1 VPEAPEPHPLP
12 LPRRPSL
19 AARWGQF
26 LLAMALFG
34 IVIAMMLRSGL
45 GLGPWDAF
53 HAGVSRLTG
62 ITIGQASIV
71 VGIVVLAGS
80 MAMGVRPGIGTLAN
94 MILVGV
100 ATDLAYP
107 LVPSAA
113 SLGGGMLT
121 GIAYYVLA
129 IVVGGYATG
138 MYIGAR
144 LGAGPR
150 DGLMVGLS
158 ARFGWP
164 VRRVRTGIE
173 LAALVAGWGMGAR
186 LGLGTVMFMLGI
198 GPATQW
204 GMRRF
209 GLVRADGG
217 ATTGTVRGRSE
228 PGPPNQPQDRAA

>member
-1 VPEAPEPHPLP
+1 
-12 LPRRPSL
+12 
-19 AARWGQF
+19 
-26 LLAMALFG
+26 MALFG
-34 IVIAMMLRSGL
+34 VVIAMMLRSGL

-53 HAGVSRLTG
+53 HVGVSRLTS
-62 ITIGQASIV
+62 ITVGQASIL
-71 VGIVVLAGS
+71 VGIGVLAGS

-94 MILVGV
+94 MVLVGA

-107 LVPSAA
+107 LVPPAA
-113 SLGGGMLT
+113 SLGGGMIAGL
-121 GIAYYVLA
+121 AYYVIA

-164 VRRVRTGIE
+164 VRRVRTCIE
-173 LAALVAGWGMGAR
+173 AAALLAGWSMGAR
-186 LGLGTVMFMLGI
+186 LGIGTVLFMIGI

-209 GLVRADGG
+209 GLLRADGG
-217 ATTGTVRGRSE
+217 AAPAAARGASETV
-228 PGPPNQPQDRAA
+228 PPTRPQDRAA